1 MGFSLSQEQQLLK
14 DSVERF
20 VRQKYEFEARCK
32 LVATSE
38 GYSQENWS
46 MMAEL
51 GWLAVGFPEDH
62 GGFGGGPVETMII
75 MEAMGQGLV
84 LEPYLPSIVLG
95 GNLVALGG
103 SEEQK
108 NALLPALGEG
118 NLKLAFAYAE
128 RQARFDLFDVETTA
142 KKDGGGYVINGE
154 KGVVFHAA
162 TADKIIVSARTAGD
176 SRDENGITLFIVD
189 ADAKG
194 LTRRDYGTN
203 DGGQASEVA
212 FENVAVDADAVIGD
226 VDGGY
231 PTIEQVVELAIGAL
245 CAEAVG
251 CMDYLKDATNEYLKD
266 PRAIRASARQ
276 LPGAAAPH
284 GRHVHQLRGS
294 PLVDVC
300 RGGAI
305 GRRRR
310 CGPRQS
316 HRRRQGTDRQ
326 ERQVRRPTNDPIAWW
341 HGHDR
346 RAQRRALL
354 QTLDD
359 DRTHFRRPG
368 ASPETLHG
376 DGLSRRYRN
385 DRTDL

>member
-1 MGFSLSQEQQLLK
+1 MDFSLSQEQQLLK

-20 VRQKYEFEARCK
+20 VREKYEFEARCK

-75 MEAMGQGLV
+75 MEAVGQGLV
-84 LEPYLPSIVLG
+84 LEPYLSSIVLG

-251 CMDYLKDATNEYLKD
+251 CMDYLKDATNEYLKTREQFGRPLGSFQVLQHRMVD
-266 PRAIRASARQ
+266 MFINCEEARS
-276 LPGAAAPH
+276 LTYVAAARL
-284 GRHVHQLRGS
+284 G
-294 PLVDVC
+294 
-300 RGGAI
+300 
-305 GRRRR
+305 
-310 CGPRQS
+310 
-316 HRRRQGTDRQ
+316 
-326 ERQVRRPTNDPIAWW
+326 
-341 HGHDR
+341 
-346 RAQRRALL
+346 
-354 QTLDD
+354 DD
-359 DRTHFRRPG
+359 DAAARAKAIAAAKVQIGKSGKFVGQQTIQ
-368 ASPETLHG
+368 LHG
-376 DGLSRRYRN
+376 GMGMTDELSVGHYFKRLTMIELTFGDQAHHLKRYMAM
-385 DRTDL
+385 D

>member
-1 MGFSLSQEQQLLK
+1 MDFSLSQEQQLLK

-20 VRQKYEFEARCK
+20 VREKYEFEARCK

-75 MEAMGQGLV
+75 MEAVGQGLV

-251 CMDYLKDATNEYLKD
+251 CMDYLKDATNEYLKTREQFGRPLGSFQVLQHRMVD
-266 PRAIRASARQ
+266 MFINCEEARS
-276 LPGAAAPH
+276 LTYVAAARL
-284 GRHVHQLRGS
+284 G
-294 PLVDVC
+294 
-300 RGGAI
+300 
-305 GRRRR
+305 
-310 CGPRQS
+310 
-316 HRRRQGTDRQ
+316 
-326 ERQVRRPTNDPIAWW
+326 
-341 HGHDR
+341 
-346 RAQRRALL
+346 
-354 QTLDD
+354 DD
-359 DRTHFRRPG
+359 DAMARAKAIAAAKVQIGKSGKFVGQQTIQ
-368 ASPETLHG
+368 LHG
-376 DGLSRRYRN
+376 GMGMTDELSVGHYFKRLTMIELTFGDQAHHLKRYMAM
-385 DRTDL
+385 D